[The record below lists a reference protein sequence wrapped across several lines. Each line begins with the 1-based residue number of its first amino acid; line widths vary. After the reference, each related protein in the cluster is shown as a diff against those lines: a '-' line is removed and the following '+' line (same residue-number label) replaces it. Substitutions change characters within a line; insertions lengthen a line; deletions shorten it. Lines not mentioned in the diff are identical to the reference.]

1 MRDNRQYYEEIKR
14 YYRQSN
20 WLYKHIWYAGKSL
33 GLHFGFADGV
43 TKNHTEALINQYKYV
58 IDKGEIKRG
67 MRVLDAGC
75 GVGGAAIYIAQ
86 KTGAEVVGITLVG
99 EQAEEA
105 NGNAGAANVS
115 KLTKFV
121 VGDYT
126 KTGFEP
132 NSFDLVFGIESVC
145 YAKPKASFLKEAWR
159 VLKPGGKLVVTDGYR
174 RRGVKGQTE
183 RQIMRDFCE
192 GWRLAGLVSYQD
204 MERVISAGG
213 FRNVEIE
220 DKTQE
225 IEMSLNKMRELV
237 WWWKVGEV
245 TLGWLNLPVIEMA
258 RTNAKAMN
266 AWIGGIESG
275 LFGYFTHVAIK
286 PKN

>member
-86 KTGAEVVGITLVG
+86 KTGAEVVGITLVE
-99 EQAEEA
+99 EQAAEA

-145 YAKPKASFLKEAWR
+145 YAEPKASFLKEAWR

-174 RRGVKGQTE
+174 RRGVNGQID
-183 RQIMRDFCE
+183 RQILRDFCE
-192 GWRLAGLVSYQD
+192 GWRLADLVSYQE
-204 MERVISAGG
+204 MKRVIGEGG
-213 FRNVEIE
+213 FINVEVE
-220 DKTQE
+220 DKTHY
-225 IEMSLNKMRELV
+225 ISMSANKMRRLV
-237 WWWKVGEV
+237 KWWDLGEI
-245 TLGWLNLPVIEMA
+245 LFGWLDLPIVEMA
-258 RTNAKAMN
+258 RENAKGMRY
-266 AWIGGIESG
+266 WLKGLDMG
-275 LFGYFTHVAIK
+275 LFGYFAHTAIK
-286 PKN
+286 T